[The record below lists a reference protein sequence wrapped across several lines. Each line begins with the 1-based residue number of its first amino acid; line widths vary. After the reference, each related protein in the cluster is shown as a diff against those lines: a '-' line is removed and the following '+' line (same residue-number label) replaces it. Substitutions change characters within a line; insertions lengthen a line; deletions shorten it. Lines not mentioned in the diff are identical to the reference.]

1 MLIKMKLPHTMACL
15 LVMLAARAHALTASD
30 YCAGPV
36 RVGLF
41 EYGVLYRSATDDGI
55 DIGVLRELEKR
66 TGCTIERVVRPRARI
81 WKELEAGTL
90 DVTTAAVVTPE
101 RSAYLYFVPYM
112 QTRNVLIVRKDE
124 AGNKLTQSA
133 FEAGNLRLGT
143 VRSFRYEAAYE
154 GMVAKLSQQGRVVE
168 ATDVSDLIRMLERKV
183 VDAVLSQPIVFTQYL
198 SAAKL
203 KRDFVVHD
211 WAPADQSSVG
221 SLALSRKSFTAEQAR
236 HWDALMVSLQ
246 RDGTLNKI
254 VRQFLGAAESQEV
267 IYTGRRFLE

>member
-1 MLIKMKLPHTMACL
+1 MPIKMKLLRTMACL
-15 LVMLAARAHALTASD
+15 LVVLAARAHALPANE
-30 YCAGPV
+30 YCSGPV

-41 EYGVLYRSATDDGI
+41 EYGVLYRIASNDGF
-55 DIGVLRELEKR
+55 DARLLDQLEKR
-66 TGCTIERVVRPRARI
+66 TGCTIERFVRPRARI

-90 DVTTAAVVTPE
+90 DMTTAAVVTPE

-112 QTRNVLIVRKDE
+112 QTRNLLIVRKNE
-124 AGNKLTQSA
+124 AARDLTPSA
-133 FEAGNLRLGT
+133 FEVSSLRLGA

-154 GMVAKLSQQGRVVE
+154 GMVSKLSQQGRVVE
-168 ATDVSDLIRMLERKV
+168 ATDVAEQIRMLERRV

-198 SAAKL
+198 SAANL
-203 KRDFVVHD
+203 QRDFVIYD

-221 SLALSRKSFTAEQAR
+221 SFALSRKSFTAEQVR

-254 VRQFLGAAESQEV
+254 ARQFLGAAESQEV